1 MNYQMHF
8 DPYRIEHLRQ
18 HNEYLLQEMEALR
31 LEERLRE
38 NHEGYASRFT
48 TLIRRLRSYLGQ
60 SLQCSPLPCR
70 DSCGV

>member
-38 NHEGYASRFT
+38 KRTGNAWRFT
-48 TLIRRLRSYLGQ
+48 ILILRLRSYLGH
-60 SLQCSPLPCR
+60 SLQASPPPSR
-70 DSCGV
+70 DS